1 MSSPKRRRTAR
12 EIANRGNRRA
22 AQNRRVV
29 LMIVIAVAGLVG
41 VLFFRQ
47 GCGQRMAKLMS
58 ALDPPRQESG
68 GEDPGDESPSRRG
81 SETGEK
87 G

>member
-1 MSSPKRRRTAR
+1 MTSPRRRRTAR

-29 LMIVIAVAGLVG
+29 IMIVIAVAGLVG

-58 ALDPPRQESG
+58 ALDPPRQEQGAEDAKEDSPPRG
-68 GEDPGDESPSRRG
+68 GP
-81 SETGEK
+81 ETGEQE
-87 G
+87 